1 MRPTDEPARPIN
13 LPETML
19 APESILFLI
28 SDVIVLVWTV
38 LKILVNH
45 LIDSDP
51 HRPNARHLL
60 SIRDAALPSQ
70 RKPSGK
76 IHATGGTALSSRFV
90 V

>member
-51 HRPNARHLL
+51 HRPNAYVKRRH
-60 SIRDAALPSQ
+60 
-70 RKPSGK
+70 
-76 IHATGGTALSSRFV
+76 GTLILFIIDMVEAGFSCQENI
-90 V
+90 